1 MQKASAQAERAGKI
15 IRRVREFVKKSE
27 PRRQP
32 VALAGI
38 VEDAIGF
45 VEIDAR
51 RHGAQVLSQVP
62 ADLPPVFADAVMIE
76 QVVLNLVKN
85 GIEAMRDTPADERI
99 VTVSARRRDGQV
111 EVSVAD
117 RGHGLSDEA
126 RERLFSPFYTTKA
139 EGMGMGLNIC
149 RSIVEFHEGRLW
161 VDANPAGGCIFRFTL
176 PLETSVKPQ
185 APTPEQ
191 IIYLVDDDEALRDSL
206 VWLLES
212 QGFKVEAFASA
223 EDFLRA
229 WRPEF
234 NGCLLL
240 DVRMPGM
247 SGLELHERLRA
258 QYCTL
263 PVIFITGHGDV
274 PMAVAALKKGAVD
287 FIEKPF
293 NDAELLRL
301 VSQCL
306 AKEQEP
312 RRRRQDAEVSRR
324 LDQLTQRER
333 EVLDLII
340 AGKLNKQIADV
351 LGISIKTVEVH
362 RARVMEK
369 MAAQSLAELVQNV
382 MAIEGSR

>member
-1 MQKASAQAERAGKI
+1 MTA
-15 IRRVREFVKKSE
+15 
-27 PRRQP
+27 P
-32 VALAGI
+32 
-38 VEDAIGF
+38 
-45 VEIDAR
+45 
-51 RHGAQVLSQVP
+51 
-62 ADLPPVFADAVMIE
+62 DL
-76 QVVLNLVKN
+76 
-85 GIEAMRDTPADERI
+85 
-99 VTVSARRRDGQV
+99 
-111 EVSVAD
+111 
-117 RGHGLSDEA
+117 
-126 RERLFSPFYTTKA
+126 
-139 EGMGMGLNIC
+139 
-149 RSIVEFHEGRLW
+149 
-161 VDANPAGGCIFRFTL
+161 
-176 PLETSVKPQ
+176 
-185 APTPEQ
+185 TPEQ
-191 IIYLVDDDEALRDSL
+191 IIYLVDDDEALRDSMI
-206 VWLLES
+206 WLLES
-212 QGFKVEAFASA
+212 QGFKVAAFASA
-223 EDFLRA
+223 EDFLRR

-247 SGLELHERLRA
+247 SGLELHERLVA

-293 NDAELLRL
+293 NDNDLLQL

-306 AKEQEP
+306 AKERES
-312 RRRRQDAEVSRR
+312 RERRRQDADVSRR

-369 MAAQSLAELVQNV
+369 MGAQSLAELVQNV
-382 MAIEGSR
+382 MAIEGLAGRG